1 MAQKLLFIALFC
13 LGLTQLQARHIIGGA
28 MSYRCLGRDE
38 YEFTLRLYRDCNC
51 LGCPPLDPIAYIGIY
66 RCSTPAQ
73 CGTQLSAFG
82 TVDVPRQSLL
92 NIPPTEYP
100 CLVPPDVCVEEG
112 VYVFRYTLP
121 LSTMSYHISFQ
132 RCCRDETMSNIALPG
147 STGATYTVE
156 VTPEAQQLCNSSPQF
171 SIVPPSVIC
180 ANALLVYD
188 HSAEEMDGDSLVYEL
203 CAPLAGAGNNN
214 GQQLTFTCSG
224 STPRPA
230 CPPPYTELYYR
241 QPYSAAE
248 PILGDPLLK
257 IDPRTGLITLRPSA
271 LGRFAVSV
279 CVREYRKGV
288 LLSRVTRD
296 FQFNVTDG
304 CNPKVQPD
312 VKEDVKLAEKEFLI
326 RSCGKTLVD
335 ISNES
340 TPRDAIK
347 LISWSFDLKTGQA
360 AQSNQWNPQI
370 QFPDTGR
377 YEGKLLLNPG
387 FECADSAKVWIH
399 VLPLLQADFSFDYD
413 TCKAGEVQ
421 FRDLSIVHA
430 KSVQEWSWF
439 SGERG
444 TSALSNPSFQ
454 YEYPGVKRA
463 RLTVRDANG
472 CVSSIQ
478 KEVRYF
484 PVPKLL
490 LTTPSSAELCE
501 PGQVYFQNLS
511 SPVDTTYRIEWKF
524 GDGGVSRKHSPSY
537 TYSND
542 GLYSVALKVV
552 SPIGCETDTIYPDLI
567 RIKPAPNA
575 AFAIVPPEVTNVFP
589 DFQLQDQSTD
599 ALRWLWQFGDGRQ
612 YTDRNLSAAARELG
626 TLRIIQFA
634 YNNFGCQDSTSQIL
648 RILPEVRYFLPNA
661 FTPNGDSVNDEL
673 QAVGIFA
680 GMRNFRINVW
690 NRWGEMV
697 FQSSDPQGTWNGLKF
712 NQGSE
717 LPVGVY
723 TVLASYLDP
732 KDQLIEYRGFVTLLR

>member
-1 MAQKLLFIALFC
+1 MAQKFLFIALFC

-28 MSYRCLGRDE
+28 MSYKCLGRDE

-82 TVDVPRQSLL
+82 SVDVPRQSLL
-92 NIPPTEYP
+92 NIPATEYP

-112 VYVFRYTLP
+112 VYVFRYNLP
-121 LSTMSYHISFQ
+121 LSTMSYHVSFQ
-132 RCCRDETMSNIALPG
+132 RCCRDETMSNIALAG
-147 STGATYTVE
+147 STGVTYTVE
-156 VTPEAQQLCNSSPQF
+156 VTPEAQQLCNSSPAF
-171 SIVPPSVIC
+171 SIVPPTVIC
-180 ANALLVYD
+180 ANALLEYD
-188 HSAEEMDGDSLVYEL
+188 HSAEEMDGDSLAYEL
-203 CAPLAGAGNNN
+203 CAPLAGAGNMN

-230 CPPPYTELYYR
+230 CPPPYTELFYR
-241 QPYSAAE
+241 QPYSATT

-271 LGRFAVSV
+271 LGRFAVGV

-304 CNPKVQPD
+304 CNPKLQPD

-335 ISNES
+335 ITNES
-340 TPRDAIK
+340 TPRESTK
-347 LISWSFDLKTGQA
+347 LISWSFDLKKGLT
-360 AQSNQWNPQI
+360 AQSNEWHPQF

-377 YEGKLLLNPG
+377 YQGKLLLNPG
-387 FECADSAKVWIH
+387 FECADSAKVIVH

-421 FRDLSIVHA
+421 FRDLSVVHA
-430 KSVQEWSWF
+430 KSIREWNWF

-444 TSALSNPSFQ
+444 TSMLANPSFQ

-463 RLTVRDANG
+463 RLTVHDVNG
-472 CVSSIQ
+472 CISTIQ
-478 KEVRYF
+478 KDVRYF

-567 RIKPAPNA
+567 LIKPTPQA
-575 AFAIVPPEVTNVFP
+575 AFAIEPPEVTNVFP

-599 ALRWLWQFGDGRQ
+599 ALRWLWQFDDGRQ
-612 YTDRNLSAAARELG
+612 YTDHNPSAAARELG
-626 TLRIIQFA
+626 TLRITQFA
-634 YNNFGCQDSTSQIL
+634 YNNFGCQDSTSHVLQ
-648 RILPEVRYFLPNA
+648 ILPEVRYFLPNA

-673 QAVGIFA
+673 RAVGIFE
-680 GMRNFRINVW
+680 GMRNFRIQVW

-697 FQSSDPQGTWNGLKF
+697 FQSSDPQDTWNGLKF
-712 NQGSE
+712 NQGTE

-732 KDQLIEYRGFVTLLR
+732 KDQMIEYRGFVTLLR